1 MNLNKKNLKKIKG
14 DASFRLF
21 FRNTTNNKNSII
33 VYAKRERRK
42 NLLIYDC
49 INKLL
54 INNKIIAPK
63 LYAENYRKN
72 YIEIEDFGDDSFYK
86 LLKRNKSNKIKLFK
100 DIIILLDK
108 IQKIAQKHNLQ
119 IDTNEHDFTG
129 CYRVKIKFRKIGYA
143 G

>member
-14 DASFRLF
+14 DDSFRLF

-54 INNKIIAPK
+54 INN
-63 LYAENYRKN
+63 
-72 YIEIEDFGDDSFYK
+72 
-86 LLKRNKSNKIKLFK
+86 LL
-100 DIIILLDK
+100 
-108 IQKIAQKHNLQ
+108 IQS
-119 IDTNEHDFTG
+119 
-129 CYRVKIKFRKIGYA
+129 
-143 G
+143 